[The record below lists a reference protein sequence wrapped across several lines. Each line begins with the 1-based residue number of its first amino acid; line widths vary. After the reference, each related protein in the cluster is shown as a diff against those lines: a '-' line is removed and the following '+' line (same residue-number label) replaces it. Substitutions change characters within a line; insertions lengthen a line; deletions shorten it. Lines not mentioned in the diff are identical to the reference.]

1 MQASLELRPDVEDP
15 DLRRSDVLRDLLG
28 RMQVARSG
36 SLAFDAAIVDAFGGL
51 PRIGPSAAEGRPLLP
66 GPHCSTVLM
75 DVMGLL
81 PSDYNFSLGRRDGV
95 CWAWIQPNDDW
106 RPAEGDARHDHPG
119 GSGLAVADTPV
130 LAVACAAIRLHIRLI
145 EHRQRAA
152 LHRLMYASRS
162 TLAHPESDLTSIVSR
177 SRFNNARD
185 GITSVLLLFD
195 DGVFWHILEGTF
207 TQVEN
212 NFTRIRND
220 RRHADLQLV
229 QSVPTKSRRYPEWPM
244 GFARNCPS
252 RSRLGLVSAGAMLDL
267 VLGMEYQQDHWAY
280 GSNIRLD
287 SALPG

>member
-1 MQASLELRPDVEDP
+1 MSGMQASLELRPCAEDP
-15 DLRRSDVLRDLLG
+15 DQGRSDVLRDLLE

-36 SLAFDAAIVDAFGGL
+36 SCAFDAAIVDAFGGL
-51 PRIGPSAAEGRPLLP
+51 PRIGPHAAEARPLLP

-152 LHRLMYASRS
+152 LHRLMYVSRS
-162 TLAHPESDLTSIVSR
+162 ALPNLETDLTSILSR

-185 GITSVLLLFD
+185 GITGVLLLFD
-195 DGVFWHILEGTF
+195 DGVFWQILEGTF
-207 TQVEN
+207 TQVESKLA
-212 NFTRIRND
+212 RIQND
-220 RRHADLQLV
+220 PRHADLQLL
-229 QSVPTKSRRYPEWPM
+229 QSVPTNSRRYPGWPM

-252 RSRLGLVSAGAMLDL
+252 CSRLGLVSAESMLEW
-267 VLGMEYQQDHWAY
+267 VLGLEYRQDHWVY
-280 GSNIRLD
+280 D
-287 SALPG
+287 T